1 MARQQLF
8 RFNSYTTTTCNTRT
22 AFSIHMA
29 AGPFQ
34 HTPRGCCTHS
44 ISNEA
49 LPCRV
54 GFEAFSILRFHNLSL
69 ISNFN
74 PIVHYDFRSL
84 QKKRCIKTKKK
95 STSSIQTPYSF
106 LVCKRYVFRSDSID
120 IEEKRD
126 FNCFI
131 GKWKKSF
138 LPLWTMGQIHVFTLD
153 LKTGH
158 LGYSNS

>member
-1 MARQQLF
+1 MPVVLGFRMDIARQQLF
-8 RFNSYTTTTCNTRT
+8 RFNSYTTTMCNTRT

-74 PIVHYDFRSL
+74 PIVHYAFRSL
-84 QKKRCIKTKKK
+84 QKKRCIKTKKRVHLRFKHHIPSQSARDMFSEVTRSILKRNEILTVLLVNGK
-95 STSSIQTPYSF
+95 SLFYLS
-106 LVCKRYVFRSDSID
+106 
-120 IEEKRD
+120 
-126 FNCFI
+126 
-131 GKWKKSF
+131 
-138 LPLWTMGQIHVFTLD
+138 GQWVKFMFSPQI
-153 LKTGH
+153 
-158 LGYSNS
+158 